1 MRGGAEMGGTGG
13 MNVSYLGETILMITD
28 RRGGEK
34 LRFNSSVL
42 GLNLLLSGVSGPES

>member
-34 LRFNSSVL
+34 LSVSIVLFL
-42 GLNLLLSGVSGPES
+42 G